1 MPVPTDAAG
10 AGAAW
15 GLAGDLPRDALA
27 AMTHVV
33 PLDKLPAW
41 GERILEGNVRGRIV
55 VDVNA

>member
-10 AGAAW
+10 AAC